1 MKITKRRKIILS
13 SVLVAMVAIT
23 AGFEISSSQV
33 MEPIS
38 QTGDIKEMGDISLVS
53 QKNITG
59 RTRFAIFEFFTTK
72 SPSAPTDILLLHTCN
87 ANEEYSE
94 GLFPSFL
101 PSIAI
106 KSFPIPCS
114 FQNFI
119 FLHSLLKYSLC

>member
-23 AGFEISSSQV
+23 AGFEIISSQV

-59 RTRFAIFEFFTTK
+59 RTRFAIFGKNGKKIEYGKFFLTR
-72 SPSAPTDILLLHTCN
+72 
-87 ANEEYSE
+87 
-94 GLFPSFL
+94 
-101 PSIAI
+101 
-106 KSFPIPCS
+106 
-114 FQNFI
+114 NFI
-119 FLHSLLKYSLC
+119 SSDMGLKSYIDLTKKNL